1 MGSTALRH
9 TEAGQ
14 GKDGAAPLDLDR
26 LADLLSEQI
35 AQAQAPSLFSPRDG
49 RGGIKPPDQRHRLSA
64 AELRGRAR
72 EALLG
77 REQEFRDYVARARD
91 LGRRSV
97 GRCALLGLRAYCY
110 LSKAKDKDDD
120 DEGGNEGAA
129 EQALRDGRAAV
140 AFAPQVKSGKAHP
153 LAAALRARAL
163 AAHGSALEHLGDYP
177 AAAVDLLDASSLL
190 PDHAEHTD
198 ARDRIASKLSP
209 AQRAAVEK
217 GGSRGL
223 REWIAE
229 QKELA
234 LPEHQRRRPKYYYYY
249 EWMRSRIAERFPDL
263 PPVVTDK
270 LLTTDADELDLLL
283 QYPEAIE
290 GQVREYLEVLAEK
303 GAEYL
308 ETYETPRLSWDEVRA
323 LGLEQAAGGEGGE
336 NTRRALV
343 GGGGGGGLT
352 AGERAGNPAQAEL
365 RVDPDAERDEAEAA
379 GARELLRQSL
389 GPGGAGNKLLRGG
402 GEATGGGGE
411 GSFALGGRQRAILGG
426 GGVVGVV
433 DEEEEE
439 EEEDLDG
446 VD

>member
-77 REQEFRDYVARARD
+77 REQEFRDYVARATD

-198 ARDRIASKLSP
+198 ARERIASKLSP

-389 GPGGAGNKLLRGG
+389 GPGGAGRKLLRGG

-411 GSFALGGRQRAILGG
+411 SSFALGGRQRAILGG

-433 DEEEEE
+433 DDEE

>member
-120 DEGGNEGAA
+120 EDGNEGAA

-198 ARDRIASKLSP
+198 ARERIASKLSP

-402 GEATGGGGE
+402 GEAAGGGGE

-433 DEEEEE
+433 DDD

>member
-411 GSFALGGRQRAILGG
+411 GSFALGGRRRAILGG
-426 GGVVGVV
+426 GGVVGVAG
-433 DEEEEE
+433 EEE

>member
-1 MGSTALRH
+1 MGSTALRR

-177 AAAVDLLDASSLL
+177 AAAVDLLDASYLL

-198 ARDRIASKLSP
+198 ARDRIASKLSL

-411 GSFALGGRQRAILGG
+411 SSFALGGRQRAILGG

-433 DEEEEE
+433 DDEE

>member
-198 ARDRIASKLSP
+198 ARERIASKLSP

-336 NTRRALV
+336 NTRRALG

-402 GEATGGGGE
+402 GEAAGGGGE

-433 DEEEEE
+433 DDD

>member
-198 ARDRIASKLSP
+198 ARERIASKLSP

-402 GEATGGGGE
+402 GEAAGGGGE

-433 DEEEEE
+433 DDD

>member
-198 ARDRIASKLSP
+198 ARERIASKLSP

-402 GEATGGGGE
+402 GEAAGGGGE

-433 DEEEEE
+433 DDEVE

>member
-177 AAAVDLLDASSLL
+177 AAAVDLLDASYLL

-389 GPGGAGNKLLRGG
+389 GPGG
-402 GEATGGGGE
+402 EI
-411 GSFALGGRQRAILGG
+411 GRAP
-426 GGVVGVV
+426 V
-433 DEEEEE
+433 
-439 EEEDLDG
+439 
-446 VD
+446 

>member
-198 ARDRIASKLSP
+198 ARERIASKLSP

-389 GPGGAGNKLLRGG
+389 GPGGAGRKLLRGG
-402 GEATGGGGE
+402 GEGE
-411 GSFALGGRQRAILGG
+411 GARRSGRQRAILGG

-433 DEEEEE
+433 DDD

>member
-198 ARDRIASKLSP
+198 ARERIASKLSP

-402 GEATGGGGE
+402 GEAAGGGGE

-426 GGVVGVV
+426 GGVVGGVG
-433 DEEEEE
+433 DD

>member
-198 ARDRIASKLSP
+198 ARERIASKLSP

-402 GEATGGGGE
+402 GEAAGGGGE

-426 GGVVGVV
+426 GGEVGVV
-433 DEEEEE
+433 DDD

>member
-120 DEGGNEGAA
+120 DEGGNEVAA

-177 AAAVDLLDASSLL
+177 AAAVDLLDASYLL

-198 ARDRIASKLSP
+198 ARERIASKLSP

-365 RVDPDAERDEAEAA
+365 RLDPDAERDEAEAA

-411 GSFALGGRQRAILGG
+411 SSFALGGRQRAILGG

-433 DEEEEE
+433 DDD

>member
-77 REQEFRDYVARARD
+77 REQEFRDYVARATD

-120 DEGGNEGAA
+120 GEGGNEGAA

-263 PPVVTDK
+263 PPAVTDK

-290 GQVREYLEVLAEK
+290 GQVREYLQVLAEK

-411 GSFALGGRQRAILGG
+411 GEGARRSGRQRAILGG

-433 DEEEEE
+433 GDDEE

>member
-411 GSFALGGRQRAILGG
+411 SSFALGGMQRAILGG

-433 DEEEEE
+433 DDEE

>member
-177 AAAVDLLDASSLL
+177 AAAVDLLDASYLL

-411 GSFALGGRQRAILGG
+411 SSFALGGRQRAILGG

-433 DEEEEE
+433 DDEE

>member
-402 GEATGGGGE
+402 GEAAGGGGE

-433 DEEEEE
+433 DDD

>member
-198 ARDRIASKLSP
+198 ARERIASKLSP

-389 GPGGAGNKLLRGG
+389 GGGAGRKLLRGG
-402 GEATGGGGE
+402 GEGE
-411 GSFALGGRQRAILGG
+411 GARRSGRQRAILGG
-426 GGVVGVV
+426 GGMVGVAG
-433 DEEEEE
+433 DEVE

>member
-110 LSKAKDKDDD
+110 LSKAKDDD

-177 AAAVDLLDASSLL
+177 AAAVDLLDASYLL

-389 GPGGAGNKLLRGG
+389 GPGGAGRKLLRGG

-411 GSFALGGRQRAILGG
+411 SSFALGGRQRAILGG

-433 DEEEEE
+433 DDEE

>member
-77 REQEFRDYVARARD
+77 REQEFRDYVARATD

-120 DEGGNEGAA
+120 EDGNEGAA

-198 ARDRIASKLSP
+198 ARERIASKLSP

-402 GEATGGGGE
+402 GEAAGGGGE

-433 DEEEEE
+433 DDD

>member
-426 GGVVGVV
+426 GGVVGVAG
-433 DEEEEE
+433 EEE

>member
-1 MGSTALRH
+1 MLWNATFPRSKPISAVNCFQMFEIHETHA
-9 TEAGQ
+9 
-14 GKDGAAPLDLDR
+14 DLDSKR
-26 LADLLSEQI
+26 QPEEA
-35 AQAQAPSLFSPRDG
+35 PRDG

-198 ARDRIASKLSP
+198 ARERIASKLSP

-223 REWIAE
+223 RELIAE

-234 LPEHQRRRPKYYYYY
+234 LPEHQQLRLRLQLRLDLRL
-249 EWMRSRIAERFPDL
+249 RSRSRS
-263 PPVVTDK
+263 
-270 LLTTDADELDLLL
+270 
-283 QYPEAIE
+283 
-290 GQVREYLEVLAEK
+290 
-303 GAEYL
+303 
-308 ETYETPRLSWDEVRA
+308 RLR
-323 LGLEQAAGGEGGE
+323 
-336 NTRRALV
+336 
-343 GGGGGGGLT
+343 
-352 AGERAGNPAQAEL
+352 L
-365 RVDPDAERDEAEAA
+365 R
-379 GARELLRQSL
+379 L
-389 GPGGAGNKLLRGG
+389 
-402 GEATGGGGE
+402 
-411 GSFALGGRQRAILGG
+411 
-426 GGVVGVV
+426 
-433 DEEEEE
+433 
-439 EEEDLDG
+439 
-446 VD
+446 

>member
-153 LAAALRARAL
+153 LAAALCARAL

-198 ARDRIASKLSP
+198 ARERIASKLSP

-402 GEATGGGGE
+402 GEAAGGGGE

-433 DEEEEE
+433 DDD

>member
-177 AAAVDLLDASSLL
+177 AAAVDLLDASYLL

-389 GPGGAGNKLLRGG
+389 GPGGAGRKLLRGG

-411 GSFALGGRQRAILGG
+411 SSFALGGRQRAILGG
-426 GGVVGVV
+426 GGVVGVAG
-433 DEEEEE
+433 EEE